1 MKKQNTVGL
10 CAVVLSLGMLT
21 ACASG
26 SKVKPAEA
34 AQQAKEIE
42 RVIVDYKGST
52 LGAEIPAWVQDVS
65 DDNYEA
71 LQNLPSFK
79 DTKLIPVVA
88 VERGKNLDLLRSWAN
103 NFSVQS
109 QIARA
114 IQNKVSAEFGGNQE
128 GDKNSEENRNFVKE
142 LVATF
147 SQTNISG
154 LKKEKD
160 YWIKLKVRDNYKKT
174 EEEFYEYYVLY
185 SIDSTVLQEQIDIAL
200 GKVEAKTQAQKEMK
214 NEVKDALAKLKGED
228 LSTVIV
234 D

>member
-1 MKKQNTVGL
+1 MNRQSIAGL
-10 CAVVLSLGMLT
+10 CALALVVCLGVG
-21 ACASG
+21 CAS
-26 SKVKPAEA
+26 SQKAKPAK
-34 AQQAKEIE
+34 QAKEIE
-42 RVIVDYKGST
+42 RVIVDYKGAA
-52 LGAEIPAWVQDVS
+52 LGGEIPTWVQAVT
-65 DDNYEA
+65 DDDFDT
-71 LQNLPSFK
+71 LKQSSVFK
-79 DTKLIPVVA
+79 DTKLMPVVA

-103 NFSVQS
+103 NFNVQA
-109 QIARA
+109 QISRA

-128 GDKNSEENRNFVKE
+128 GDKNSEESRNFVKE

-147 SQTNISG
+147 SQTNVSG

-214 NEVKDALAKLKGED
+214 KEVKDALARLKGED
-228 LSTVIV
+228 LSSTEAN
-234 D
+234 